1 MKKEVTYSGE
11 LKLIMTADEIGNLE
25 LLVTGF
31 LYGALLTHQSFS
43 SSFTV
48 TPVVGRDGIFRNRIT
63 LDGELGD
70 FEVSVKYL
78 RDEVTIPE

>member
-1 MKKEVTYSGE
+1 M
-11 LKLIMTADEIGNLE
+11 DEKDIENME

-31 LYGALLTHQSFS
+31 LYGSLLTHQSFS
-43 SSFTV
+43 SAFTV
-48 TPVVGRDGIFRNRIT
+48 TPVEGKDGIFRNRLT

-78 RDEVTIPE
+78 RDEITVPE